1 MTWEGAAVCSSS
13 SYFLV
18 DWRRYV
24 AVVLPPEE
32 LLPYPFAA
40 AAFGAARIA
49 TVQRREKSE
58 KITIRR
64 YLSPVLKKKPT

>member
-49 TVQRREKSE
+49 TAAEGDM
-58 KITIRR
+58 
-64 YLSPVLKKKPT
+64 KPPTPRLMTAVCWFPKL